1 MYRSPLHSSC
11 FIVFSFVLLR
21 PPCSTLFPYTT
32 LFRSLEELSRE
43 VGESVSAAVLSGAEI
58 VYVARVPTRR
68 IMAVA
73 ITIGTRFPAAV
84 TSMGR
89 VLLAGLPEAEVEA
102 LLDAEPIGD
111 YTDRTVTDRA
121 ELMDRLARV

>member
-43 VGESVSAAVLSGAEI
+43 VGESVSGAVLTGAEI

-73 ITIGTRFPAAV
+73 ITIGTRFPARSEEH
-84 TSMGR
+84 TSELQSRGHLVCR
-89 VLLAGLPEAEVEA
+89 LLLEKKKKH
-102 LLDAEPIGD
+102 
-111 YTDRTVTDRA
+111 YKTT
-121 ELMDRLARV
+121 M